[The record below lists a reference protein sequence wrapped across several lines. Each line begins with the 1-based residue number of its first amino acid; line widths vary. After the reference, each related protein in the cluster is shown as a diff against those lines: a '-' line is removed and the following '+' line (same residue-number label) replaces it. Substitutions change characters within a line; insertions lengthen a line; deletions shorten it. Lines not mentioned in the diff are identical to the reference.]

1 MPRNIVSAKKEKAV
15 KYKVTLVS
23 RGVYWGRRAL
33 FRGKVGGFFFT
44 GASLNSV
51 DFGHGVS
58 FECR

>member
-33 FRGKVGGFFFT
+33 FRGKVRGF
-44 GASLNSV
+44 LNHWGIIEFSGFWARCEFRV
-51 DFGHGVS
+51 
-58 FECR
+58 